1 MSEPRIE
8 RGGPGLR
15 GRGLFPMS
23 EHRQSQRQRT
33 LKAGVISFDRA
44 AGINC
49 TVRNISETG
58 ALLEIESPI
67 GIPND
72 FTLVVSKDNVK
83 RPCHVMWRS
92 ARRIGVRFD

>member
-1 MSEPRIE
+1 
-8 RGGPGLR
+8 
-15 GRGLFPMS
+15 MS
-23 EHRQSQRQRT
+23 EHRQSQRHRT
-33 LKAGVISFDRA
+33 LKAGIISFDRA
-44 AGINC
+44 AGIDC

-58 ALLEIESPI
+58 ALLEIESPV

-72 FTLVVSKDNVK
+72 FILVISKDDVK